1 MANLKHVVSD
11 LHQVYLTEMEAQ
23 IKPQLDKSS
32 GSSGESDKSGE
43 KKSDGGGGDDNVK
56 KAARQLAY
64 DTRYKARRDGIPLE
78 RAFSQSVSNSN
89 ASAPVKDAAKAMLF
103 KGDTKEEV
111 EVDGSVELDE
121 KKKGEKEMVL
131 VTPKKG
137 YGREYRR
144 FADRKKQ
151 AELRTNPQIQSVT
164 GTSHG
169 DPYEGDPEKSKKKKA
184 KSGKLDPVGK
194 EDGDVDNDGDK
205 DSSDKYLMKRRK
217 AIGKAIAKT
226 KKEEFSNWKVD
237 LGLEEETMVE
247 VAGEEKQKKIS
258 GKGVKNKIV
267 INPELKEGIAK
278 LGGEVLEVEEVE
290 VDEVYK
296 GKHGQSDKEYMDSRS
311 DAGKQIS
318 GDSKHSG
325 AAYSHRSFKGQGKP
339 AKPGERQK
347 MQGKMTKADRDELA
361 IRKAALKK
369 EETVHEEKPYERIDR
384 LNKERIAKQKAAK
397 DAETAKRDKRVAD
410 FKKFRE
416 GERAKGTRHDH
427 ILDKWQQ
434 KKIAAKKQAA
444 EAVDSASALS
454 AKQQDTERM
463 QAQTARNEVD
473 VNRQAALKQKK
484 RDAADREALKR
495 EIRGEEVGIDERTRY
510 AKETGKDFKTGNPSE
525 KGGTRSGDSAFD
537 KVSREMRKTGGMM
550 SSRKNAIPPQGKKKE
565 KGAKG
570 YKGVTPVD
578 RIRNRLAQ
586 KRAPKPNPYR
596 ARAGESD

>member
-11 LHQVYLTEMEAQ
+11 LHRVYLTEMEAQ

-32 GSSGESDKSGE
+32 GSSGESDKSDG

-78 RAFSQSVSNSN
+78 RAFSQSISNSN

-103 KGDTKEEV
+103 KGDAKEEV
-111 EVDGSVELDE
+111 EIDGGVELDE

-137 YGREYRR
+137 YGKEYRR

-151 AELRTNPQIQSVT
+151 AELRSNPQIQSVT

-169 DPYEGDPEKSKKKKA
+169 DPYEGDPEKSKKAKAKA
-184 KSGKLDPVGK
+184 KSGKLDPVGQ
-194 EDGDVDNDGDK
+194 EDGDVNNDGKK

-226 KKEEFSNWKVD
+226 KKEEFSNWKLD

-258 GKGVKNKIV
+258 EKGVKNKIV

-278 LGGEVLEVEEVE
+278 LGGEVLEVEE
-290 VDEVYK
+290 
-296 GKHGQSDKEYMDSRS
+296 
-311 DAGKQIS
+311 IS
-318 GDSKHSG
+318 
-325 AAYSHRSFKGQGKP
+325 
-339 AKPGERQK
+339 
-347 MQGKMTKADRDELA
+347 
-361 IRKAALKK
+361 
-369 EETVHEEKPYERIDR
+369 EEKPYERIDR

-397 DAETAKRDKRVAD
+397 DAEKAKRDKSVAD

-434 KKIAAKKQAA
+434 KKIAAKKQQA

-463 QAQTARNEVD
+463 QAQNARNEVD
-473 VNRQAALKQKK
+473 INRQAALKQKK
-484 RDAADREALKR
+484 RDAAEREALKR
-495 EIRGEEVGIDERTRY
+495 EIRGEEVENVEEGKTDRPLGVMHQFARGVKQKRGAKRNGGDGKYLKMQHTKKQNKKEADLDAHRERQRNERGLPEEVEIDERTRY

-550 SSRKNAIPPQGKKKE
+550 SSRKNAIPPQGKKKV

-586 KRAPKPNPYR
+586 KRASKPNPYR
-596 ARAGESD
+596 PRAGESD

>member
-11 LHQVYLTEMEAQ
+11 LHEVYLTEMEAK

-32 GSSGESDKSGE
+32 ASSSGSGDDE
-43 KKSDGGGGDDNVK
+43 KKDDAGGGGDNIQ

-64 DTRYKARRDGIPLE
+64 DTRYKARREGIPLE
-78 RAFSQSVSNSN
+78 RAFTQSLQNSK

-103 KGDTKEEV
+103 KATKESVEV
-111 EVDGSVELDE
+111 EGDLEEARDKGKE
-121 KKKGEKEMVL
+121 KVR
-131 VTPKKG
+131 VIPKKG
-137 YGREYRR
+137 YGDAKGYVR
-144 FADRKKQ
+144 FADAKKKH
-151 AELRTNPQIQSVT
+151 ELRSNPQISSVT
-164 GTSHG
+164 PTDHG
-169 DPYEGDPEKSKKKKA
+169 DAYEGEDDKKKSKK
-184 KSGKLDPVGK
+184 KSGKLDPVGQ
-194 EDGDVDNDGDK
+194 EDGDVNNDGKK

-226 KKEEFSNWKVD
+226 KKEEFSNWKVE

-247 VAGEEKQKKIS
+247 VAGEEKQKKITE
-258 GKGVKNKIV
+258 KNVKNKIE
-267 INPELKEGIAK
+267 IHPELKEGIGK

-318 GDSKHSG
+318 GDSKMSG

-434 KKIAAKKQAA
+434 KKIAADKAKKQ
-444 EAVDSASALS
+444 
-454 AKQQDTERM
+454 
-463 QAQTARNEVD
+463 
-473 VNRQAALKQKK
+473 
-484 RDAADREALKR
+484 
-495 EIRGEEVGIDERTRY
+495 
-510 AKETGKDFKTGNPSE
+510 
-525 KGGTRSGDSAFD
+525 
-537 KVSREMRKTGGMM
+537 
-550 SSRKNAIPPQGKKKE
+550 
-565 KGAKG
+565 
-570 YKGVTPVD
+570 
-578 RIRNRLAQ
+578 
-586 KRAPKPNPYR
+586 
-596 ARAGESD
+596 

>member
-11 LHQVYLTEMEAQ
+11 LHEVYLTEMEAK

-32 GSSGESDKSGE
+32 ASSSGSGDDE
-43 KKSDGGGGDDNVK
+43 KKDDAGGGGDNIQ

-64 DTRYKARRDGIPLE
+64 DTRYKARREGIPLE
-78 RAFSQSVSNSN
+78 RAFTQSLQNSK

-103 KGDTKEEV
+103 KATKAESVEV
-111 EVDGSVELDE
+111 EGDLEEARDKGKE
-121 KKKGEKEMVL
+121 KVR
-131 VTPKKG
+131 VIPKKG
-137 YGREYRR
+137 YGDAKGYVR
-144 FADRKKQ
+144 FADAKKKH
-151 AELRTNPQIQSVT
+151 ELRANPQISSVT
-164 GTSHG
+164 PTDHG
-169 DPYEGDPEKSKKKKA
+169 DAYEGEDDKKKKSKK
-184 KSGKLDPVGK
+184 KSGKLDPVGQ
-194 EDGDVDNDGDK
+194 EDGDVNNDGKK

-226 KKEEFSNWKVD
+226 KKEEFSNWKAE

-247 VAGEEKQKKIS
+247 VAGEEKQKKITE
-258 GKGVKNKIV
+258 KNVKNKIE
-267 INPELKEGIAK
+267 IHPDLKEGIGK

-397 DAETAKRDKRVAD
+397 DAETAKKDKRVAD

-434 KKIAAKKQAA
+434 KKIAADKAKKQ
-444 EAVDSASALS
+444 
-454 AKQQDTERM
+454 
-463 QAQTARNEVD
+463 
-473 VNRQAALKQKK
+473 
-484 RDAADREALKR
+484 
-495 EIRGEEVGIDERTRY
+495 
-510 AKETGKDFKTGNPSE
+510 
-525 KGGTRSGDSAFD
+525 
-537 KVSREMRKTGGMM
+537 
-550 SSRKNAIPPQGKKKE
+550 
-565 KGAKG
+565 
-570 YKGVTPVD
+570 
-578 RIRNRLAQ
+578 
-586 KRAPKPNPYR
+586 
-596 ARAGESD
+596 

>member
-11 LHQVYLTEMEAQ
+11 LHQVYLVEMEAQ

-32 GSSGESDKSGE
+32 GSSGGSDKSDE
-43 KKSDGGGGDDNVK
+43 KKSDGGGNDDNVK

-78 RAFSQSVSNSN
+78 RAFSQSVSNSS

-111 EVDGSVELDE
+111 EVDGGVELDE

-137 YGREYRR
+137 YGKEYRR

-151 AELRTNPQIQSVT
+151 AELRVNPQIQSVT

-169 DPYEGDPEKSKKKKA
+169 NPYEGDPEKSKKA
-184 KSGKLDPVGK
+184 KSGKLDPVGQ
-194 EDGDVDNDGDK
+194 EDGDVNNNGK
-205 DSSDKYLMKRRK
+205 ENDSSDKYIMKRRK
-217 AIGKAIAKT
+217 AIGKAISKT
-226 KKEEFSNWKVD
+226 EKEEFSNWKVD

-258 GKGVKNKIV
+258 DKGVKNKIV

-278 LGGEVLEVEEVE
+278 LGGKVLEVEE
-290 VDEVYK
+290 
-296 GKHGQSDKEYMDSRS
+296 
-311 DAGKQIS
+311 IS
-318 GDSKHSG
+318 
-325 AAYSHRSFKGQGKP
+325 
-339 AKPGERQK
+339 
-347 MQGKMTKADRDELA
+347 
-361 IRKAALKK
+361 
-369 EETVHEEKPYERIDR
+369 EEKPYEKIDR
-384 LNKERIAKQKAAK
+384 LNKERLAKQKSAK
-397 DAETAKRDKRVAD
+397 DVETANKDKRVAD

-416 GERAKGTRHDH
+416 RERSKGTRHDH

-434 KKIAAKKQAA
+434 KKIATKKQQA

-484 RDAADREALKR
+484 RDSEERESLKR
-495 EIRGEEVGIDERTRY
+495 EIRGEEVEIDERTRY
-510 AKETGKDFKTGNPSE
+510 AKETGKDPQTGKPSE
-525 KGGTRSGDSAFD
+525 RGGTIKPGSAMS
-537 KVSREMRKTGGMM
+537 KVRKSLAGQGLM
-550 SSRKNAIPPQGKKKE
+550 SSRGKGIKPQGQKTP

-570 YKGVTPVD
+570 YQGPTPVEK
-578 RIRNRLAQ
+578 IKARLA
-586 KRAPKPNPYR
+586 KNRAPQPNPYR
-596 ARAGESD
+596 PRAGESD

>member
-32 GSSGESDKSGE
+32 GSSGESDKSDD

-78 RAFSQSVSNSN
+78 RAFSQSISNSN

-103 KGDTKEEV
+103 KGDAKEEV
-111 EVDGSVELDE
+111 EVDGGVELDE

-137 YGREYRR
+137 YGKEYRR

-169 DPYEGDPEKSKKKKA
+169 DPYEGDPEKAKKAKA
-184 KSGKLDPVGK
+184 KSGKLDPVGQ
-194 EDGDVDNDGDK
+194 EDDDVNNDGKK

-226 KKEEFSNWKVD
+226 KKEEFSNWKLD

-258 GKGVKNKIV
+258 EKGVKNKIV

-278 LGGEVLEVEEVE
+278 LGGEVLEVEE
-290 VDEVYK
+290 
-296 GKHGQSDKEYMDSRS
+296 
-311 DAGKQIS
+311 IS
-318 GDSKHSG
+318 
-325 AAYSHRSFKGQGKP
+325 
-339 AKPGERQK
+339 
-347 MQGKMTKADRDELA
+347 
-361 IRKAALKK
+361 
-369 EETVHEEKPYERIDR
+369 EEKPYERIDR

-434 KKIAAKKQAA
+434 KKIAADKAKKQ
-444 EAVDSASALS
+444 
-454 AKQQDTERM
+454 
-463 QAQTARNEVD
+463 
-473 VNRQAALKQKK
+473 
-484 RDAADREALKR
+484 
-495 EIRGEEVGIDERTRY
+495 
-510 AKETGKDFKTGNPSE
+510 
-525 KGGTRSGDSAFD
+525 
-537 KVSREMRKTGGMM
+537 
-550 SSRKNAIPPQGKKKE
+550 
-565 KGAKG
+565 
-570 YKGVTPVD
+570 
-578 RIRNRLAQ
+578 
-586 KRAPKPNPYR
+586 
-596 ARAGESD
+596 